1 MSSPLVSC
9 VWLSERLDDPG
20 VRAVDTRWYLG
31 EPGKGR
37 RRYEEG
43 RIPGA
48 VYMDIDHDLAASEGP
63 GRHPLPAPEAFA
75 EALGR
80 RGIGNHHHVVAYDQG
95 PGSIAARLWWMLRD
109 AGHERV
115 SVLDGG
121 FGHWAGSGFPTESGT
136 EPPAAPVVF
145 EARSGASPTID
156 RDSLRSRLGAV
167 QVIDARP
174 AERYRGE
181 AEAVDPAAGHIPG
194 SISAPTDGNLRD
206 DGTFKSPEELAA
218 RFAGL
223 GLDPAA
229 PVVSSCGS
237 GVTACHNILAMHM
250 AGFPEAV
257 LYPGSWSD
265 WSASGYPAA
274 VGPLPGAVPG

>member
-1 MSSPLVSC
+1 MNSPLVSC
-9 VWLSERLDDPG
+9 TWLSERLDDPG

-37 RRYEEG
+37 RRYGEG

-48 VYMDIDHDLAASEGP
+48 VYMDLDDDLAASEGP
-63 GRHPLPAPEAFA
+63 GRHPLPAPEDFA

-80 RGIGNHHHVVAYDQG
+80 RGIGSRHHVVAYDQG

-121 FGHWAGSGFPTESGT
+121 FGRWAGSGFPVESGP
-136 EPPAAPVVF
+136 EPPAAPAVF
-145 EARSGASPTID
+145 EARPGAYPTID

-181 AEAVDPAAGHIPG
+181 DEAVDPVAGHIPG
-194 SISAPTDGNLRD
+194 SISAPTGGNLRD
-206 DGTFKSPEELAA
+206 DGTFKTPEELAA

-237 GVTACHNILAMHM
+237 GVTACHNILALHL
-250 AGFPEAV
+250 AGFPDAV

-274 VGPLPGAVPG
+274 VGPLPGAVPS